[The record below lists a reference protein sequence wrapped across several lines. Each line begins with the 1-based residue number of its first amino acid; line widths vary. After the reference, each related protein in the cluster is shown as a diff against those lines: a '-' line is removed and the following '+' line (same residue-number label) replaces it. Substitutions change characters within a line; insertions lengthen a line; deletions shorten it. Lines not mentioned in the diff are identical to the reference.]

1 MGFTNTAI
9 GLRSGAAE
17 RRGCLLSYAG
27 YEVPGGAA
35 GNRQDEITTRYR
47 IYGITRARFRPP
59 LRFRPTPDCD
69 SERKDDGVGEHEQ
82 LVNFGPKLA
91 NMFAAKMNAD
101 EIRIE
106 VF

>member
-35 GNRQDEITTRYR
+35 CYDHINKHADI
-47 IYGITRARFRPP
+47 
-59 LRFRPTPDCD
+59 
-69 SERKDDGVGEHEQ
+69 
-82 LVNFGPKLA
+82 LVIDN
-91 NMFAAKMNAD
+91 
-101 EIRIE
+101 
-106 VF
+106 